1 MSRRAAGWIL
11 GIALLLVAGAA
22 WWWWRS
28 GHGGREARA
37 GHAAG
42 GAAGEIGE
50 RHPFDLYFPAG
61 GGGLRA
67 ERRELRVSED
77 PKDRI
82 RKVLLALLAGPA
94 ASAAPAS
101 PASPTANPAAAPA
114 SSTAAAASPTANP
127 AAAPASP
134 TAATSSPSPKAA
146 AGASPTDPAA
156 PNASGLVRPL
166 PPEVKLGDVQLSAD
180 GTAFVDLRWPGHDD
194 PPESGST
201 AEIQRVY
208 SLVDS
213 VALNVPQ
220 VNRVVLLWNGTQR
233 ITFSGHLDT
242 SRPLVPDRSL
252 LAR

>member
-11 GIALLLVAGAA
+11 GIALLLVAGTFA
-22 WWWWRS
+22 WWWRS
-28 GHGGREARA
+28 GHGGRQGRP
-37 GHAAG
+37 GHAEG
-42 GAAGEIGE
+42 GAAGAIGE

-61 GGGLRA
+61 GGLRA
-67 ERRELRVSED
+67 ERRELQVSED

-94 ASAAPAS
+94 A
-101 PASPTANPAAAPA
+101 
-114 SSTAAAASPTANP
+114 
-127 AAAPASP
+127 
-134 TAATSSPSPKAA
+134 
-146 AGASPTDPAA
+146 A
-156 PNASGLVRPL
+156 PNASGLVRSL

-180 GTAFVDLRWPGHDD
+180 GTAFVDLRWPDHED

-201 AEIQRVY
+201 AELQRVY

-252 LAR
+252 LAP

>member
-28 GHGGREARA
+28 GHGGRGARA
-37 GHAAG
+37 GHAEG
-42 GAAGEIGE
+42 GAAAAIGE
-50 RHPFDLYFPAG
+50 SHPFDLYFPAS
-61 GGGLRA
+61 GGGLRV

-94 ASAAPAS
+94 AAAAAPAS
-101 PASPTANPAAAPA
+101 PAAAAGPTSAAPA
-114 SSTAAAASPTANP
+114 APAGPASPKGAASSASP
-127 AAAPASP
+127 AVAGAPASP
-134 TAATSSPSPKAA
+134 TTA
-146 AGASPTDPAA
+146 AA

-201 AEIQRVY
+201 AEMQRVY

-242 SRPLVPDRSL
+242 SRPLVADRSL